1 MNKDKLQ
8 EYIDSKVEDG
18 DVEYR
23 LIATVNGSVVFDG
36 LYESTDALMENGVR
50 KAESATYKA
59 LEEDYQYE
67 LYEAQTNREDY

>member
-1 MNKDKLQ
+1 MNGNQLQ
-8 EYIDSKVEDG
+8 EYIEAKIDEG
-18 DVEYR
+18 AIEYQ
-23 LIATVNGSVVFDG
+23 LIATVDGSIVYDGVFDT
-36 LYESTDALMENGVR
+36 TDSLMENGVR

>member
-1 MNKDKLQ
+1 
-8 EYIDSKVEDG
+8 
-18 DVEYR
+18 
-23 LIATVNGSVVFDG
+23 
-36 LYESTDALMENGVR
+36 MENGVR

>member
-1 MNKDKLQ
+1 MDKDKLQ

-18 DVEYR
+18 DVEYQ

-36 LYESTDALMENGVR
+36 AYDSTDALMENGVR
-50 KAESATYKA
+50 KAEYATYKA

-67 LYEAQTNREDY
+67 LYEAETNREDY

>member
-1 MNKDKLQ
+1 MDKDKLQ

-18 DVEYR
+18 EVEYR

-36 LYESTDALMENGVR
+36 AYESTDALMENGVR
-50 KAESATYKA
+50 KAEGATYKA

>member
-1 MNKDKLQ
+1 MDKDKLQ

-18 DVEYR
+18 DVEYQ

-50 KAESATYKA
+50 KAESSTYKA